1 MMLFHYSFML
11 PALVFCLILAGIHTY
26 FGYHIVERG
35 VIFVDLSLSQIAA
48 LGASVAILFGWGD
61 EAPTL
66 SFLVSL
72 GFTLAGSVLF
82 AFLRKTQKT
91 APLEALIGIT
101 YAGAIAIS
109 LLVLEKSAT
118 GTEHIKEMLVGT
130 ILTVS
135 WRDVIQMG
143 ILVFVVGLIHFI
155 FRNRFFLISE
165 KPEQAEKS
173 NLRIWI
179 WDILFYATF
188 GIVVTSS
195 VKLAGVLLVFSL
207 LIIPAISA
215 MVLVKGTVR
224 RITAGWILGLI
235 GCILGLEASM
245 RADTAAGPTII
256 TTLLVILITI
266 SLISPLIKKMNVRNN
281 KGKINEPQ
289 LSSGR
294 IKSVSTEEQQLQL

>member
-1 MMLFHYSFML
+1 MLLFHYSFML

-48 LGASVAILFGWGD
+48 LGASVAVLFGWGED
-61 EAPTL
+61 APTK

-82 AFLRKTQKT
+82 AFLRNQKR
-91 APLEALIGIT
+91 APMEALIGIT

-135 WRDVIQMG
+135 WRDVLQMG
-143 ILVFVVGLIHFI
+143 LIVFVTGVLHF
-155 FRNRFFLISE
+155 FVRKKLFLISE
-165 KPEQAEKS
+165 NPEKAIKQG
-173 NLRIWI
+173 LRVWW
-179 WDILFYATF
+179 WDIVFYATF
-188 GIVVTSS
+188 GIAVTYS
-195 VKLAGVLLVFSL
+195 VRIAGVLLVFSL

-215 MVLVKGTVR
+215 LLSVKGTTR
-224 RITAGWILGLI
+224 RVVFGWGFGII
-235 GCILGLEASM
+235 GCFLGLEASI
-245 RADTAAGPTII
+245 RSDSAAGPSII
-256 TTLLVILITI
+256 ATLLVLMLLFAGAVI
-266 SLISPLIKKMNVRNN
+266 LIKKVRS
-281 KGKINEPQ
+281 
-289 LSSGR
+289 L
-294 IKSVSTEEQQLQL
+294 VT